1 MPKEVFLHRQK
12 TYDRIARFYDFLDLP
27 FESGRY
33 RPLRRKLFDGVEG
46 TLLDAGVGTGRNFP
60 FYPNGS
66 KVEGIDLSPAML
78 ERARKRRDAL
88 GTTVE
93 LREMNVME
101 MEFED
106 DSFDAVIST
115 FLFCVLDNK
124 HQLAAL
130 QELNRVCRPGG
141 TIRILEY
148 AYSENPLRRI
158 IMKIWSPWVRFAY
171 GGEFDR
177 NTEQYLEA
185 AGLDLIEKVFL
196 YKDIIKLLEVRPK
209 AR

>member
-1 MPKEVFLHRQK
+1 LHKQK

-27 FESGRY
+27 FEIGRY
-33 RPLRRKLFDGVEG
+33 RPLRRKLFDGVNG

-78 ERARKRRDAL
+78 DRARKRRDEL
-88 GTTVE
+88 GTKVE

-124 HQLAAL
+124 HQLPAL
-130 QELNRVCRPGG
+130 KELNRVCRSGG
-141 TIRILEY
+141 TICILEY
-148 AYSENPLRRI
+148 SFSEIPLRRI

-171 GGEFDR
+171 GAEFDR
-177 NTEQYLEA
+177 NTEQHLDA

-196 YKDIIKLLEVRPK
+196 YKDIIKLLRVRPR